1 MPDIMIRVETE
12 DYDAWLK
19 THYDHVED
27 RHSYGMTDGPVYRD
41 ITPMRRCSTS
51 TSRRTSTVRCSGFER
66 TRSRKR
72 RSGPRSL
79 VGTSTWPRSSNLALR
94 RNSFV
99 HERPNPLRSP
109 PRRSPPNRETA
120 RTATAHRPPG
130 RTSPRPRRYSHP
142 DPPRSAFQAGGVPC
156 SGFIRFVCEYD
167 STIWRERAEAEVT
180 WASSGPCRPSC
191 RHSAAK
197 LRARY
202 ARTRKSCLG

>member
-94 RNSFV
+94 RKFLCP
-99 HERPNPLRSP
+99 RKTKPSP
-109 PRRSPPNRETA
+109 QPSTA
-120 RTATAHRPPG
+120 K
-130 RTSPRPRRYSHP
+130 
-142 DPPRSAFQAGGVPC
+142 PC
-156 SGFIRFVCEYD
+156 
-167 STIWRERAEAEVT
+167 
-180 WASSGPCRPSC
+180 
-191 RHSAAK
+191 
-197 LRARY
+197 
-202 ARTRKSCLG
+202 